1 MGKVWKLYDDK
12 SNTFSSKSFDD
23 NKHLTSFWGFDFI
36 YREIYN
42 WENSETGCIYE
53 MWDCVLKNNDIVVDL
68 GANCGF
74 FTVRAAELASKVIAV
89 DGSPESYSCLVEN
102 CKDYNNVQ
110 TLNASVLSKDSNP
123 SWLWSHKGNPLRMT
137 LEEVMKLYNLEKID
151 FLKCDIE
158 GGEYELFK
166 SLSPETLSKI
176 DRIAVETHDEKQTE
190 DFFIPGKVR
199 HTFYWNF
206 GGGTQIMCYFV
217 TPK

>member
-1 MGKVWKLYDDK
+1 MEKIWKLYDDK
-12 SNTFSSKSFDD
+12 TNTFSSRTFED
-23 NKHLTSFWGFDFI
+23 NKNLTSYWGFDFI

-42 WENSETGCIYE
+42 WEYSQTGCIYE
-53 MWDCVLKNNDIVVDL
+53 MWNCVLQPNDIVLDL

-74 FTVRAAELASKVIAV
+74 FTNRAAQTSSKVIAV

-102 CKDYNNVQ
+102 CKDYDNVQ
-110 TLNASVLSKDSNP
+110 TLNVSVLSKDSNP

-137 LEEVMKLYNLEKID
+137 LEEIMELYSLNKID
-151 FLKCDIE
+151 FIKCDIE
-158 GGEYELFK
+158 GGEYDLFK

-176 DRIAVETHDEKQTE
+176 DRIAIETHDEKQNET
-190 DFFIPGKVR
+190 FFLPGKIR

-206 GGGTQIMCYFV
+206 NGGIQVMFYFV